1 MKANNGLSSN
11 QMKIFH
17 ICEELY
23 KNEKFLK
30 NHLNYQKF
38 KENLMKQQ
46 NKIDQLY
53 SKEIYLK
60 NPKDF
65 TINIQL
71 DNSNYQNISLNQDQ
85 SQKNDDINISLLEN
99 NNIFRIRLSQTKE
112 TLIELSK
119 RKWPNIIISKNILDI
134 KGNVN
139 IIIILLFKAF
149 RKKKY

>member
-1 MKANNGLSSN
+1 MIN
-11 QMKIFH
+11 
-17 ICEELY
+17 

-38 KENLMKQQ
+38 KESLMKQQ
-46 NKIDQLY
+46 NKIVQLY
-53 SKEIYLK
+53 NKEIYLK

-71 DNSNYQNISLNQDQ
+71 DNNNYQSISLNQDQ

-139 IIIILLFKAF
+139 IIIILSFKVF

>member
-1 MKANNGLSSN
+1 MIN
-11 QMKIFH
+11 
-17 ICEELY
+17 

-38 KENLMKQQ
+38 KESLMKQQ
-46 NKIDQLY
+46 NKIVQLY
-53 SKEIYLK
+53 NKEIYLK

>member
-1 MKANNGLSSN
+1 MIN
-11 QMKIFH
+11 
-17 ICEELY
+17 
-23 KNEKFLK
+23 KNEKYLK

-71 DNSNYQNISLNQDQ
+71 DNNNYQSISLNQDQ

>member
-1 MKANNGLSSN
+1 MIN
-11 QMKIFH
+11 
-17 ICEELY
+17 

-38 KENLMKQQ
+38 KESLMKQQ
-46 NKIDQLY
+46 NKIVQLY
-53 SKEIYLK
+53 NKEIYLK

-71 DNSNYQNISLNQDQ
+71 DNNNYQSISLNQDQ

-99 NNIFRIRLSQTKE
+99 NNIFKIRLNQTKE

-119 RKWPNIIISKNILDI
+119 RKWPNIITSKNILDI

>member
-1 MKANNGLSSN
+1 MIN
-11 QMKIFH
+11 
-17 ICEELY
+17 

-38 KENLMKQQ
+38 KESLMKQQ
-46 NKIDQLY
+46 NKIVQLY
-53 SKEIYLK
+53 NKEIYLK

-71 DNSNYQNISLNQDQ
+71 DNNNYQSISLNQDQ

-139 IIIILLFKAF
+139 IIIILLFKALG
-149 RKKKY
+149 RKNINRFDI

>member
-1 MKANNGLSSN
+1 MIN
-11 QMKIFH
+11 
-17 ICEELY
+17 

-38 KENLMKQQ
+38 KESLMKQQ
-46 NKIDQLY
+46 NKIVQLY
-53 SKEIYLK
+53 NKEIYLK

-71 DNSNYQNISLNQDQ
+71 DNNNYQSISLNQDQ

-99 NNIFRIRLSQTKE
+99 NNIFRIRLNQTKE

>member
-1 MKANNGLSSN
+1 MIN
-11 QMKIFH
+11 
-17 ICEELY
+17 

-38 KENLMKQQ
+38 KESLMKQQ
-46 NKIDQLY
+46 NKIVQLY
-53 SKEIYLK
+53 NKEIYLK

-139 IIIILLFKAF
+139 IIIILLFKALG
-149 RKKKY
+149 RKNINRFDI

>member
-1 MKANNGLSSN
+1 MIN
-11 QMKIFH
+11 
-17 ICEELY
+17 
-23 KNEKFLK
+23 KNEKYLK

-53 SKEIYLK
+53 NKEIYLK

-71 DNSNYQNISLNQDQ
+71 DNNNYQSISLNQDQ

-99 NNIFRIRLSQTKE
+99 NNIFRIRLNQTKE

>member
-1 MKANNGLSSN
+1 MIN
-11 QMKIFH
+11 
-17 ICEELY
+17 

-38 KENLMKQQ
+38 KESLMKQQ
-46 NKIDQLY
+46 NKIVQLY
-53 SKEIYLK
+53 NKEIYLK

-71 DNSNYQNISLNQDQ
+71 DNNNYQSISLNQDQ

-119 RKWPNIIISKNILDI
+119 RKWPNITISRNILDI

-139 IIIILLFKAF
+139 IIIILLFKALG
-149 RKKKY
+149 RKNINRFDI

>member
-1 MKANNGLSSN
+1 MIN
-11 QMKIFH
+11 
-17 ICEELY
+17 

-38 KENLMKQQ
+38 KESLMKQQ
-46 NKIDQLY
+46 NKIVQLY
-53 SKEIYLK
+53 NKEIYLK

-99 NNIFRIRLSQTKE
+99 NNIFRIRLNQTKE

-139 IIIILLFKAF
+139 IIIILLFKALG
-149 RKKKY
+149 RKNINRFDI

>member
-1 MKANNGLSSN
+1 MIN
-11 QMKIFH
+11 
-17 ICEELY
+17 

-71 DNSNYQNISLNQDQ
+71 DNNNYQSISLNQDQ

>member
-1 MKANNGLSSN
+1 MIN
-11 QMKIFH
+11 
-17 ICEELY
+17 
-23 KNEKFLK
+23 KNEKYLK
-30 NHLNYQKF
+30 NHLNIEKF
-38 KENLMKQQ
+38 KESLMKQQ
-46 NKIDQLY
+46 NKIVQMY
-53 SKEIYLK
+53 NKEIYLK
-60 NPKDF
+60 NSKDF
-65 TINIQL
+65 SINIQL
-71 DNSNYQNISLNQDQ
+71 DNNSYQNVSLNQDQ

-99 NNIFRIRLSQTKE
+99 NNIFRIRLNQTKE

>member
-1 MKANNGLSSN
+1 MIN
-11 QMKIFH
+11 
-17 ICEELY
+17 

-38 KENLMKQQ
+38 KESLMKQQ
-46 NKIDQLY
+46 NKIVQLY
-53 SKEIYLK
+53 NKEIYLK

-71 DNSNYQNISLNQDQ
+71 DNNNYQNITLNQDQ

-99 NNIFRIRLSQTKE
+99 NNIFRLRLSQTKE

>member
-1 MKANNGLSSN
+1 
-11 QMKIFH
+11 
-17 ICEELY
+17 
-23 KNEKFLK
+23 
-30 NHLNYQKF
+30 
-38 KENLMKQQ
+38 MKQQ
-46 NKIDQLY
+46 NKIVQLY
-53 SKEIYLK
+53 NKEIYLK
-60 NPKDF
+60 NSKDF
-65 TINIQL
+65 KINIQL
-71 DNSNYQNISLNQDQ
+71 DNNNYQSISLNQDQ

>member
-1 MKANNGLSSN
+1 MIN
-11 QMKIFH
+11 
-17 ICEELY
+17 

-38 KENLMKQQ
+38 KESLMKQQ
-46 NKIDQLY
+46 NKIVQLY
-53 SKEIYLK
+53 NKEIYLK
-60 NPKDF
+60 NSKDF
-65 TINIQL
+65 KINIQL
-71 DNSNYQNISLNQDQ
+71 DNNNYQSISLNQDQ

-139 IIIILLFKAF
+139 IIIILLFIAF

>member
-1 MKANNGLSSN
+1 MIN
-11 QMKIFH
+11 
-17 ICEELY
+17 

-53 SKEIYLK
+53 NKEIYLK

-71 DNSNYQNISLNQDQ
+71 DNNNYQSISLNQDQ
-85 SQKNDDINISLLEN
+85 NQKNDDINISLLEN
-99 NNIFRIRLSQTKE
+99 NNIFRIRLNQTKE

>member
-1 MKANNGLSSN
+1 MIN
-11 QMKIFH
+11 
-17 ICEELY
+17 
-23 KNEKFLK
+23 KNEKYLK

-71 DNSNYQNISLNQDQ
+71 DNSNYQNIPLIKEQ

-99 NNIFRIRLSQTKE
+99 NNIFKIRLSQTKE

>member
-1 MKANNGLSSN
+1 MIN
-11 QMKIFH
+11 
-17 ICEELY
+17 

-38 KENLMKQQ
+38 KESLMKQQ
-46 NKIDQLY
+46 NKIVQLY
-53 SKEIYLK
+53 NKEIYLK

-71 DNSNYQNISLNQDQ
+71 DNNNYQSITLNQDQ

>member
-1 MKANNGLSSN
+1 MIN
-11 QMKIFH
+11 
-17 ICEELY
+17 

-71 DNSNYQNISLNQDQ
+71 DNNNYQNISLNQDQ

>member
-1 MKANNGLSSN
+1 MIN
-11 QMKIFH
+11 
-17 ICEELY
+17 

-38 KENLMKQQ
+38 KESLMKQQ
-46 NKIDQLY
+46 NKIVQLY
-53 SKEIYLK
+53 NKEIYLK

-71 DNSNYQNISLNQDQ
+71 DNNNYQSISLNQDQ

-99 NNIFRIRLSQTKE
+99 NIIFRIRLSQTKE

>member
-1 MKANNGLSSN
+1 MIN
-11 QMKIFH
+11 
-17 ICEELY
+17 

-38 KENLMKQQ
+38 KESLMKQQ
-46 NKIDQLY
+46 NKIVQLY
-53 SKEIYLK
+53 NKEIYLK

-71 DNSNYQNISLNQDQ
+71 DNNNYQSISLNQDQ

-112 TLIELSK
+112 TLIELTK

>member
-1 MKANNGLSSN
+1 MIN
-11 QMKIFH
+11 
-17 ICEELY
+17 

-38 KENLMKQQ
+38 KESLMKQQ
-46 NKIDQLY
+46 NKIVQLY
-53 SKEIYLK
+53 NKEIYLK
-60 NPKDF
+60 NSKDF
-65 TINIQL
+65 KINIQL
-71 DNSNYQNISLNQDQ
+71 DNNNYQNISLNQDQ

>member
-1 MKANNGLSSN
+1 MIN
-11 QMKIFH
+11 
-17 ICEELY
+17 

-38 KENLMKQQ
+38 KESLMKQQ
-46 NKIDQLY
+46 NKIVQLY
-53 SKEIYLK
+53 NKEIYLK
-60 NPKDF
+60 NSKDF

-71 DNSNYQNISLNQDQ
+71 DNNNYQSIPLNQEQ

>member
-1 MKANNGLSSN
+1 MIN
-11 QMKIFH
+11 
-17 ICEELY
+17 

-38 KENLMKQQ
+38 KESLMKQQ
-46 NKIDQLY
+46 NKIVQLY
-53 SKEIYLK
+53 NKEIYLK

-71 DNSNYQNISLNQDQ
+71 DNNNYQSIPLNQDQ

-99 NNIFRIRLSQTKE
+99 NNIFRIRLAQTKE

>member
-1 MKANNGLSSN
+1 MIN
-11 QMKIFH
+11 
-17 ICEELY
+17 

-38 KENLMKQQ
+38 KESLMKQQ
-46 NKIDQLY
+46 NKIVQLY
-53 SKEIYLK
+53 NKEIYPK
-60 NPKDF
+60 NSKDF
-65 TINIQL
+65 AINIQS
-71 DNSNYQNISLNQDQ
+71 DNNNYQNIPLIKEQ

-99 NNIFRIRLSQTKE
+99 NNIFRIRLAQTKE

>member
-1 MKANNGLSSN
+1 MIN
-11 QMKIFH
+11 
-17 ICEELY
+17 
-23 KNEKFLK
+23 KNEKYLK

-38 KENLMKQQ
+38 KESLMKQQ
-46 NKIDQLY
+46 NKIVQLY
-53 SKEIYLK
+53 NKEIYLK

-71 DNSNYQNISLNQDQ
+71 DNNNYQSISLNQDQ

-99 NNIFRIRLSQTKE
+99 NNIFRIRLNQTKE

>member
-1 MKANNGLSSN
+1 MIN
-11 QMKIFH
+11 
-17 ICEELY
+17 

-38 KENLMKQQ
+38 KESLMKQQ
-46 NKIDQLY
+46 NKIVQLY
-53 SKEIYLK
+53 NKEIYLK

-71 DNSNYQNISLNQDQ
+71 DNNNYQSISLNQDQ

-99 NNIFRIRLSQTKE
+99 NSIFRIRLSQTKE

>member
-1 MKANNGLSSN
+1 MIN
-11 QMKIFH
+11 
-17 ICEELY
+17 

-99 NNIFRIRLSQTKE
+99 NNIFRIRLNQTKE

-139 IIIILLFKAF
+139 IINILLFKSLG
-149 RKKKY
+149 RKNINRFDI

>member
-1 MKANNGLSSN
+1 MIN
-11 QMKIFH
+11 
-17 ICEELY
+17 

-38 KENLMKQQ
+38 KESLMKQQ
-46 NKIDQLY
+46 NKIVQLY
-53 SKEIYLK
+53 NNEIYLK
-60 NPKDF
+60 NSKDF
-65 TINIQL
+65 KINIQL
-71 DNSNYQNISLNQDQ
+71 DNNNYQSISLNQDQ

>member
-1 MKANNGLSSN
+1 MIN
-11 QMKIFH
+11 
-17 ICEELY
+17 

-38 KENLMKQQ
+38 KESLMKQQ
-46 NKIDQLY
+46 NKIVQLY
-53 SKEIYLK
+53 NKEIYLK
-60 NPKDF
+60 NSKDF
-65 TINIQL
+65 KINIQL
-71 DNSNYQNISLNQDQ
+71 DNNNYQSISLNQDQ